1 MRYHVL
7 AADYDGTLA
16 RDGHMADT
24 TWAALHR
31 LRDSG
36 RQLVMVTGR
45 RLDGW
50 LSLIREPK
58 LFARIVAENGAL
70 LYRPASADSRVLAPP
85 PPPPFLAALR
95 ARGVEPL
102 VTGRVIVAT
111 LDPHLD
117 TVLQA
122 IRDLD
127 LELQV
132 ILNRDAVMVLPAGVN
147 KATGLAAAL
156 DELGLSLPAAV
167 GVGDAEND
175 QALLAAC
182 GCGVAVG
189 NALPELKDAADLVVA
204 GSDGDGVV
212 ELVDRLIASDL
223 AEVAPRSSPQPA
235 RSA

>member
-7 AADYDGTLA
+7 ATDYDGTLA
-16 RDGHMADT
+16 RDGTMADA

-50 LSLIREPK
+50 LAQLREPQ

-70 LYRPASADSRVLAPP
+70 LYRPATEDSRVLAPP
-85 PPPPFLAALR
+85 PPPRFLAELR
-95 ARGVEPL
+95 SHGVDPL
-102 VTGRVIVAT
+102 VSGRVIVAT

-117 TVLQA
+117 TVLRA
-122 IRDLD
+122 IRELD

-156 DELGLSLPAAV
+156 DELGLPRSAAV

-182 GCGVAVG
+182 GLGVAVG

-204 GSDGDGVV
+204 GVDGDGVI

-223 AEVAPRSSPQPA
+223 AEVAPRRNLA
-235 RSA
+235 